1 MRTLPAELRRA
12 GRRPLAALALSVALA
27 LPPLS
32 AAQPETPPPSAE
44 ASIAAAGLEDASTGY
59 IVMDLDGGAVLAS
72 RRADEAFLP
81 ASTAKIA
88 TAVAALEILGGE
100 HRFETSLRVSGD
112 RLYLVGG
119 GDPLL
124 AVEDLMS
131 LARAGAEAGIGR
143 ARFFHDDSLLAPA
156 AEIDA
161 GQSDRAT
168 YNPGVSAL
176 SLSFNRRRLV
186 WGAKPGGGLAAFA
199 LPDGDLAPLRAA
211 LGKGEPLFHRLET
224 PDGPSWRV
232 TARRPGRTWVPVRR
246 PSRFTASLFRE
257 LAAFQ
262 GLALT
267 EPEAGTAPADAR
279 PVARHRGPRL
289 VDIAALSLQYS
300 NNLVAELMG
309 LGASR
314 RLAGRP
320 ETLEASAARLQAE
333 LDRRIG
339 GGRAGWL
346 LDRHSGL
353 SSRARTSP
361 RRMAALL
368 RYADDRRYGGRSFE
382 SLLPIS
388 GWKGSLAGWDEEPA
402 LAFRVWA
409 KTGSMYYG
417 RGLAGYLHSASGR
430 RLVFALFTSDLDE
443 RRRLDALGPE
453 PGEEERERGEAW
465 LERARD
471 LERALLKRW
480 ASAF

>member
-1 MRTLPAELRRA
+1 MQWPAALA
-12 GRRPLAALALSVALA
+12 FCAALALF
-27 LPPLS
+27 PL
-32 AAQPETPPPSAE
+32 
-44 ASIAAAGLEDASTGY
+44 AAAGLEGAQTGY
-59 IVMDLDGGAVLAS
+59 IVTDLDGGAVLAAQ
-72 RRADEAFLP
+72 RPDEPFLP

-88 TAVAALEILGGE
+88 TAAAALEVLGGE
-100 HRFETSLRVSGD
+100 HRFETSLKLSGD

-131 LARAGAEAGIGR
+131 LAQAGAGAGLAP
-143 ARFFHDDSLLAPA
+143 ARFFYDDSLLARS

-161 GQSDRAT
+161 GQSARAT

-186 WGAKPGGGLAAFA
+186 WGANPGGGLAAFA
-199 LPDGDLAPLRAA
+199 LPGGDLAPLRA
-211 LGKGEPLFHRLET
+211 LPGKGAPVFHRLET
-224 PDGPSWRV
+224 PHGPSWRV
-232 TARRPGRTWVPVRR
+232 TARRPGATWVPVRR
-246 PSRFTASLFRE
+246 PSRFTASVFRD
-257 LAAFQ
+257 LAAMQ

-267 EPEAGTAPADAR
+267 RPEAGTAPADAR
-279 PVARHRGPRL
+279 TIARHRGPRL

-314 RLAGRP
+314 RLAGKP
-320 ETLEASAARLQAE
+320 ETPEASAARLQAE
-333 LDRRIG
+333 LDRRLG
-339 GGRAGWL
+339 GDGAGWL

-353 SSRARTSP
+353 SSQSRASP

-368 RYADDRRYGGRSFE
+368 RHAAGRRYGGRSFE
-382 SLLPIS
+382 SLLPVS
-388 GWKGSLAGWDEEPA
+388 GWKGSLAGWEDEPA

-417 RGLAGYLHSASGR
+417 RGLAGYLHAASGR
-430 RLVFALFTSDLDE
+430 RLAFALFTSDLDE

-471 LERALLKRW
+471 LERNLLKHW
-480 ASAF
+480 AAVF

>member
-1 MRTLPAELRRA
+1 MLALLAAWPLAGVRLAAEPLPPPAE
-12 GRRPLAALALSVALA
+12 AL
-27 LPPLS
+27 
-32 AAQPETPPPSAE
+32 
-44 ASIAAAGLEDASTGY
+44 IAAAGLEGAGTGY
-59 IVMDLDGGAVLAS
+59 IVIDLDGGAVLAS

-88 TAVAALEILGGE
+88 TAVAALEIIGGG
-100 HRFETSLRVSGD
+100 HRFETSLRRSGD

-131 LARAGAEAGIGR
+131 LARTGAEAGIAR
-143 ARFFHDDSLLAPA
+143 ARLFYDDSLLLPA

-186 WGAKPGGGLAAFA
+186 WGANQGGGLAAFA
-199 LPDGDLAPLRAA
+199 LPAGDLAPLRAA
-211 LGKGEPLFHRLET
+211 LGKGGPLFHRLET

-257 LAAFQ
+257 LAAMQ

-267 EPEAGTAPADAR
+267 GLEAGTAPADAR
-279 PVARHRGPRL
+279 TVARHAGPRL

-309 LGASR
+309 LGAAR
-314 RLAGRP
+314 KLAGGP
-320 ETLEASAARLQAE
+320 ETLAASAARLQAE
-333 LDRRIG
+333 LDRRLG
-339 GGRAGWL
+339 GGGSGWL

-353 SSRARTSP
+353 SSRARASP

-368 RYADDRRYGGRSFE
+368 GYADGRRYAGRSFE

-388 GWKGSLAGWDEEPA
+388 GWKGSLAGWDDEPA

-417 RGLAGYLHSASGR
+417 RGLAGYLHAASGR
-430 RLVFALFTSDLDE
+430 KLAFALFTSDLDE

-471 LERALLKRW
+471 LERALLRRW
-480 ASAF
+480 ALAF

>member
-1 MRTLPAELRRA
+1 MRTLPAELRQA
-12 GRRPLAALALSVALA
+12 GRRPLAALALSAALA
-27 LPPLS
+27 LAPLS

-44 ASIAAAGLEDASTGY
+44 ASIAAAGLEGASTGY

-72 RRADEAFLP
+72 RRTDEAFLP

-100 HRFETSLRVSGD
+100 HRFETSLRRSGD

-156 AEIDA
+156 AEIHA

-232 TARRPGRTWVPVRR
+232 TAQRPGRTWVPVRG

-257 LAAFQ
+257 LAAMQ

-267 EPEAGTAPADAR
+267 EPEAGTAPAEAQ
-279 PVARHRGPRL
+279 PVARHLGPRL

-339 GGRAGWL
+339 GSGAGWL

-353 SSRARTSP
+353 SSRARASP

-368 RYADDRRYGGRSFE
+368 RYADGRRYGGRSFE

-388 GWKGSLAGWDEEPA
+388 GWKGSLAGWDESA

-417 RGLAGYLHSASGR
+417 RGLAGYLHSASGQ

-471 LERALLKRW
+471 LERALLRRW
-480 ASAF
+480 ASVF

>member
-12 GRRPLAALALSVALA
+12 GRRPLAALALSAALA
-27 LPPLS
+27 LWPP
-32 AAQPETPPPSAE
+32 AAALPETPPPAE
-44 ASIAAAGLEDASTGY
+44 ALIAAAGLPGASTGY
-59 IVMDLDGGAVLAS
+59 IVTDLDGGAVLAS
-72 RRADEAFLP
+72 RRVDEAFLP
-81 ASTAKIA
+81 ASTAKVA
-88 TAVAALEILGGE
+88 TAVAALEVLGGD
-100 HRFETSLRVSGD
+100 HRFETSLRLSGD

-124 AVEDLMS
+124 AVENLMS
-131 LARAGAEAGIGR
+131 LARAGAEAGIGPGR
-143 ARFFHDDSLLAPA
+143 LFYDDSLLLPA
-156 AEIDA
+156 AEINV

-199 LPDGDLAPLRAA
+199 LPDSDLAPLRAA
-211 LGKGEPLFHRLET
+211 LARGEPVFHRLET

-232 TARRPGRTWVPVRR
+232 TAGRPGRTWVPVRR
-246 PSRFTASLFRE
+246 PSRFAASLFRE
-257 LAAFQ
+257 LAAMQ

-267 EPEAGTAPADAR
+267 GPEVGTAPADAR
-279 PVARHRGPRL
+279 TVARHSGPRL

-300 NNLVAELMG
+300 NNLIAELMG
-309 LGASR
+309 LGTSR
-314 RLAGRP
+314 RLAGKP

-339 GGRAGWL
+339 GGGAGWL

-353 SSRARTSP
+353 SSQARASP

-368 RYADDRRYGGRSFE
+368 GYASGRRYGGRSFG

-388 GWKGSLAGWDEEPA
+388 GWKGSLAGWDDEPA

-417 RGLAGYLHSASGR
+417 RGLAGYLHTVSGR
-430 RLVFALFTSDLDE
+430 RLAFALFTSDLDE

-471 LERALLKRW
+471 LERALLRRW
-480 ASAF
+480 ALAF